1 MSTGVE
7 FVSCYI
13 EGTKYPR
20 ATCHRHHLTPQH
32 AGGSDDP
39 SNLVWLSAN
48 SHQLVHRAAQMV
60 KSRRLGSAQDLAMAA
75 YNSPAQRKRFLS
87 VVQSEV
93 KASTEVAQGL
103 REGKKETVVEVPIPR
118 DAYMRLKLKVAD
130 QNAGRKQ
137 GTRVSI
143 ASYVSRL
150 VQSHVC
156 K

>member
-1 MSTGVE
+1 
-7 FVSCYI
+7 
-13 EGTKYPR
+13 
-20 ATCHRHHLTPQH
+20 
-32 AGGSDDP
+32 
-39 SNLVWLSAN
+39 
-48 SHQLVHRAAQMV
+48 
-60 KSRRLGSAQDLAMAA
+60 MAA